1 MDCTEEVYKQNNLI
15 YQSNSKDTLEDHA
28 KVTEH
33 FSSLPSLPSFP
44 TSPLVPPHTLHFNC
58 SNLDERKE
66 DAQSIEEEK
75 NIKQTALWEAMYEF
89 SVYVYEYECY

>member
-15 YQSNSKDTLEDHA
+15 YQLNSKDLHEEIV
-28 KVTEH
+28 KVTERY
-33 FSSLPSLPSFP
+33 SSLPLPSLP
-44 TSPLVPPHTLHFNC
+44 TSPLISPPTLQVC
-58 SNLDERKE
+58 SSKLDGRK
-66 DAQSIEEEK
+66 DSAQSEELEK